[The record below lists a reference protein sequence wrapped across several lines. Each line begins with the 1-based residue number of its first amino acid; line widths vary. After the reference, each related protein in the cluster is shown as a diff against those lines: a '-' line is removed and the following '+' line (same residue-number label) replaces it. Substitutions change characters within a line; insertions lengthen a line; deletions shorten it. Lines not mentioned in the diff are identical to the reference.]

1 MAGTTSAPPAL
12 VAGTG
17 FGCRIHVPALRAA
30 GFDVVGLVGADA
42 ERTARRAE
50 ANGIPRAFTDLDEA
64 IRTTGAVAVTIATPP
79 HTHAELTLTAIAHGC
94 HVICEKPMA
103 NSLAEARAMLQAAEQ
118 AGVTHLIGH
127 QFRWAPERALMARA
141 LREGVI
147 GEPRFLT
154 LTSYLPLVAAADAKM
169 PDWWFDQGTGG
180 GWLGA
185 HGSHLIDQVRYW
197 LGEFASLSAALPTTA
212 ARQAAVEDSY
222 VIRFRLANGAQ
233 GVLQHT
239 AGAWGAPTEM
249 VRVAGTRGTLW
260 SEGGVVRCADADGV
274 RELPLPL
281 PADLALP
288 IAATQRDDPRQSHRD
303 PGPYVRLCEVL
314 RAGVEGRAIDSVVPV
329 PTFRDGVICME
340 VMEAV
345 RASAA
350 RDGALVSL

>member
-1 MAGTTSAPPAL
+1 MATTRAAPPAL

-64 IRTTGAVAVTIATPP
+64 IRATGAVAVTIATPP

-103 NSLAEARAMLQAAEQ
+103 NSLDEARTMLQAAER
-118 AGVTHLIGH
+118 AGITHLIGH
-127 QFRWAPERALMARA
+127 QFRWAPERALIARA
-141 LREGVI
+141 LRDGLV
-147 GEPRFLT
+147 GEPRLLT
-154 LTSYLPLVAAADAKM
+154 LTSYLPLIAAADAKM
-169 PDWWFDQGTGG
+169 PAWWFERGAGG

-197 LGEFASLSAALPTTA
+197 LGEFASLSAALPTTS
-212 ARQAAVEDSY
+212 ARQSEVEDSY
-222 VIRFRLANGAQ
+222 VIRFRLRNGVQ

-239 AGAWGAPTEM
+239 AGAWGPPAEM
-249 VRVAGTRGTLW
+249 VRVAGTGGTLW
-260 SEGGVVRCADADGV
+260 SEGGVVRCADAAGV
-274 RELPLPL
+274 RELPMPAELTLPL
-281 PADLALP
+281 SE
-288 IAATQRDDPRQSHRD
+288 QRNDPRQSHRD
-303 PGPYVRLCEVL
+303 PGPYVRLCELL
-314 RAGVEGRAIDSVVPV
+314 RAGVEGRAVNSAVAA
-329 PTFRDGVICME
+329 PTFRDGLACMA
-340 VMEAV
+340 VMEAI

-350 RDGALVSL
+350 ADGALIAL